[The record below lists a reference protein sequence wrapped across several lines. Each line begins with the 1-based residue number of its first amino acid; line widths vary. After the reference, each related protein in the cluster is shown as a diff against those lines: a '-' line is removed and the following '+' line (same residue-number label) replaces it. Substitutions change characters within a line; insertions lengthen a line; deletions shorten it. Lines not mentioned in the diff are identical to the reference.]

1 MVKAVF
7 RRNKLCKRP
16 LIYFRNMEKRETTF
30 FTLVHFTGDSTL
42 TYEEIK
48 KTHLDNGQPEIGFH
62 YIIDSQGQIL
72 MGRHASKIGAHY
84 PEFDETSL
92 GICVIGSRHD
102 LEDSQSIALT
112 LLLENLKAEFPE
124 IEKVKYI
131 YKEN

>member
-1 MVKAVF
+1 
-7 RRNKLCKRP
+7 
-16 LIYFRNMEKRETTF
+16 MEKRDTTF
-30 FTLVHFTGDSTL
+30 FTLVHFTGDATL

-48 KTHLDNGQPEIGFH
+48 KAHLDNGQPEIGFH

-102 LEDSQSIALT
+102 LDDSQSIALT
-112 LLLENLKAEFPE
+112 LLLENLKSEFPE

>member
-1 MVKAVF
+1 
-7 RRNKLCKRP
+7 
-16 LIYFRNMEKRETTF
+16 
-30 FTLVHFTGDSTL
+30 
-42 TYEEIK
+42 
-48 KTHLDNGQPEIGFH
+48 
-62 YIIDSQGQIL
+62 

-92 GICVIGSRHD
+92 GVCVIGSRHD

-131 YKEN
+131 YNEK

>member
-1 MVKAVF
+1 MKKTFKMNLALASTSTIF
-7 RRNKLCKRP
+7 FWKL
-16 LIYFRNMEKRETTF
+16 EKRDTTF
-30 FTLVHFTGDSTL
+30 FTLVHFTGNSSV
-42 TYEEIK
+42 TYDEIK
-48 KTHLDNGQPEIGFH
+48 QAHLDQGQPEIGFH
-62 YIIDSQGQIL
+62 YIIDAQGQIL

-84 PEFDETSL
+84 SEFDETSL

-112 LLLENLKAEFPE
+112 LLLENLKAEFPK

>member
-1 MVKAVF
+1 M
-7 RRNKLCKRP
+7 RRL
-16 LIYFRNMEKRETTF
+16 LIYFRHMEKRDTTF
-30 FTLVHFTGDSTL
+30 FTVVHFTGDATL

-48 KTHLDNGQPEIGFH
+48 KAHIDKGQAEIGFH

>member
-1 MVKAVF
+1 MEI
-7 RRNKLCKRP
+7 RN
-16 LIYFRNMEKRETTF
+16 TTKF
-30 FTLVHFTGDSTL
+30 VLVHFTGDPSL
-42 TYEEIK
+42 SYSDIK
-48 KTHLDNGQPEIGFH
+48 KAHLDMGQSEIGFH
-62 YIIDSQGQIL
+62 FIIDSQGQIL

-92 GICVIGSRHD
+92 GVCVIGSRHD

-131 YKEN
+131 YNEN